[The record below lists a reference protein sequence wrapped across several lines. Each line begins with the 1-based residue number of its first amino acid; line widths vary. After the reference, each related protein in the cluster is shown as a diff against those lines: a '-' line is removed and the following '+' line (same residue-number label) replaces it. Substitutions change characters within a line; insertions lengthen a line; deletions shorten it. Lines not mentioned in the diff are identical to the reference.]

1 MSKKTDAELLRATA
15 LGQELTDQERTILVT
30 KMKKRELQDGEL
42 LVSEGEAVT
51 TLFVLIEGRLSVSS
65 RIEGN
70 EVTVYAMSPG
80 ECAGTRAFVDRT
92 PRKATLR
99 ADGKTTVMTLDPAA
113 FESLLNDHPRIV
125 YNVMRALFRITHS
138 NLMRMNQETQQL
150 TNYIQ
155 KTHGRY

>member
-1 MSKKTDAELLRATA
+1 MAKKTDAELLRATA
-15 LGQELTDQERTILVT
+15 LGQELTDNERAVLVT
-30 KMKKRELQDGEL
+30 KMKKRELKDGEL
-42 LVSEGEAVT
+42 LVNEGEPVT

-70 EVTVYAMSPG
+70 EVTVYAMNPG

-99 ADGKTTVMTLDPAA
+99 AEGKTVVMTLEPDA
-113 FESLLNDHPRIV
+113 FESLLADHPRIV
-125 YNVMRALFRITHS
+125 YNVMRAIFRITHS